1 MTRIEF
7 INANLAIAEG
17 VMAAGLRFFAGY
29 PITPTSDLF
38 EYLAVELPKRGG
50 VVIQFE
56 DEIASINAV
65 IGASWGG
72 APAMTATSG
81 PGFSLMVEG
90 LSFAIMTETPLLLTY
105 IMRADPSTGVPT
117 KSTQADVFQARYGAH
132 GNYEIPVLV
141 PWSAQEAYE
150 FGAKAL
156 WLAER
161 LRVPTILLSDATLAH
176 TFERVEFV
184 PVKRAQ
190 RKKPKVP
197 PEEYRPYEP
206 EDDLVPPMASFGEG
220 YNVMVESLTHDER
233 GYYAPT
239 NEAHRRLIWR
249 LVEKVR
255 KNWRLIHDTK
265 TYFMEGAEVAIYAYG
280 STARAAY
287 AAVKELRR
295 DGVKVGLVRPT
306 ALWPFIDEDLR
317 NAVGGAKTVFV
328 VENNIGLMYKEVA
341 RALRDKEVVSVPII
355 DLDLPTPDQII
366 EVVKEWRQ

>member
-1 MTRIEF
+1 MGRCEYIP
-7 INANLAIAEG
+7 ANIAIAEG
-17 VMAAGLRFFAGY
+17 AMAAGLNFFAGY
-29 PITPTSDLF
+29 PITPASDLF
-38 EYLAVELPKRGG
+38 EYLAEKLPGRGG
-50 VVIQFE
+50 VVVQFE
-56 DEIASINAV
+56 DEIGSINAV
-65 IGASWGG
+65 VGAAWAG
-72 APAMTATSG
+72 AKAMTATSG

-90 LSFAIMTETPLLLTY
+90 LGLAIMTETPLLLTY

-132 GNYEIPVLV
+132 GNYELPILV

-184 PVKRAQ
+184 PVRRAERKR
-190 RKKPKVP
+190 PKVP
-197 PEEYRPYEP
+197 PEKYRPYEP

-239 NEAHRRLIWR
+239 NEVHRRLVWR

-265 TYFMEGAEVAIYAYG
+265 TYFMEDAEVAIYAYG

-295 DGVKVGLVRPT
+295 EGLRAGLVRPT

-317 NAVGGAKTVFV
+317 KSVEGAKKVFV

-341 RALRDKEVVSVPII
+341 RALRDREVIPVPII

-366 EVVKEWRQ
+366 EVVKEWRR